1 MIVRKDAAVT
11 VCCFHRRPV
20 KDEDGE
26 KQTYPACKRRTP
38 ILKCADQHAGQMSDV
53 LESGSF
59 EIVLIDD
66 VSRKG
71 AKTQSHA

>member
-1 MIVRKDAAVT
+1 MTVRS
-11 VCCFHRRPV
+11 FHRRPV

-26 KQTYPACKRRTP
+26 KQTYPARKRRIL

-59 EIVLIDD
+59 EIVLIDE